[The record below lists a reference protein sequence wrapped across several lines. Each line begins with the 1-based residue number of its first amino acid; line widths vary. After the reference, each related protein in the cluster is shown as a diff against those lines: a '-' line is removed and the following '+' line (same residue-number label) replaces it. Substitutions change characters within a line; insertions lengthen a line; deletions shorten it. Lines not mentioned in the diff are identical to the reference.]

1 MPSKRPRQGRFS
13 PAAIAAAISIAMA
26 ADCVADCARA
36 AESRWEPDIRAFEK
50 KDRERKPL
58 PGGIVFVGSSSIRG
72 WDVGKSFPDLPVV
85 NRGFG
90 GSQIADSVEFAGR
103 IVIPYKPKTVV
114 FYAGDNDINAGK
126 TPQQVLSD
134 YREFVAKVHGPL
146 PDAKIVFIAIKPSL
160 RRWNLVS
167 AMREANKLIRE
178 YSESD
183 PKLEFVDVDP
193 PMIGADG
200 KPRPELFVED
210 GLHMTAEG
218 YRIWTALVRPLL
230 Q

>member
-26 ADCVADCARA
+26 AACVADFASA

-50 KDRERKPL
+50 KDRERKPP

-114 FYAGDNDINAGK
+114 LYAGDNDINAGK

-178 YSESD
+178 YSESNAR
-183 PKLEFVDVDP
+183 LEFVDVDP

-200 KPRPELFVED
+200 KPRPEIFVED

-218 YRIWTALVRPLL
+218 YRIWTALVRPFL

>member
-1 MPSKRPRQGRFS
+1 MPSKRPRQGRFP
-13 PAAIAAAISIAMA
+13 PAAIAAAISVAMA
-26 ADCVADCARA
+26 AAYVADCARA

-50 KDRERKPL
+50 KDRERMPP

-114 FYAGDNDINAGK
+114 LYAGDNDINAGK

-178 YSESD
+178 YSESNA
-183 PKLEFVDVDP
+183 KLEFVDVDP

-218 YRIWTALVRPLL
+218 YRIWTALVRTLL

>member
-13 PAAIAAAISIAMA
+13 PAAIAATISIAMA
-26 ADCVADCARA
+26 AACVADFASA

-50 KDRERKPL
+50 KDRERMPP

-103 IVIPYKPKTVV
+103 IVIPHKPKTVV

-178 YSESD
+178 YSESNA
-183 PKLEFVDVDP
+183 KLEFVDVDP

>member
-26 ADCVADCARA
+26 AACVADSASA

-50 KDRERKPL
+50 KDRERMPP

-178 YSESD
+178 YSESNA
-183 PKLEFVDVDP
+183 KLEFVDVDP

-218 YRIWTALVRPLL
+218 YRIWTALVRPFL